1 MSTAVRI
8 LISAIGVGA
17 MLATPVMARTRAHHL
32 AVGPRAVVDQ
42 RAVRGAYG
50 GTLLPSMPRTGE
62 KYFGPYDERI
72 VTTPDGTVVGTDP
85 DAFIRNQMRRDGG
98 PRGNNTTSGN

>member
-1 MSTAVRI
+1 MSTAVKV

-17 MLATPVMARTRAHHL
+17 ILATPVMARTRTHHP
-32 AVGPRAVVDQ
+32 AVGHRTAVDQ
-42 RAVRGAYG
+42 RTLRGAYG
-50 GTLLPSMPRTGE
+50 GRPPTSMPRTGE
-62 KYFGPYDERI
+62 KYFGPYNEMI